1 MPCRLSAQTAPL
13 RDDSPELIYSDF
25 YDRAVQLQPL
35 EPGDSISPYLSHLWM
50 ASLVDSRRPSVLY
63 DLAFFYGSI
72 GETDRTEAYLL
83 RAYEVSGGDHL
94 IGEPLARLALSER
107 DFATAERVIRE
118 MLERDPNEKYL
129 LAMLQQA
136 YQMDKQW
143 DKAIDV
149 GKRLLEQTQSDPHQ
163 VTTLAWLYTQ
173 AGQGNKALELLTD
186 YTTAHPEEQTTLSYL
201 FYLYLTAEQYPEA
214 EQVLQQIH
222 RHQDDLRTLSALDLS
237 LLVAQEQ
244 YEETA
249 DYILRVAQTEGV
261 TPDLIET
268 MIQSV
273 YSEAKSATAARQALV
288 PVRKQ
293 LTKIFPDTPQLRLGL
308 AQDYMLLGD
317 SIAVEREMNSMV
329 DDRVPLAS
337 PYVYFTDRYAVAE
350 DTTSLR
356 RYAEAG
362 HEALPEEGVFRLYL
376 ALLAVNGGDTIGYRR
391 QLEEAMAEVPEE
403 DSFYPQLALLRADDL
418 TDTGHF
424 DQARPYYDI
433 AVTKPIAPAYN
444 NYAYFLAEKSGTP
457 EDLDRAEELA
467 RRAIKLEPDNDIYL
481 DTYAWILHLKG
492 SSSLALIYIRKA
504 IESAASPDVD
514 LYEHLAHILMDV
526 EEYDAAEEAWDR
538 YLELGGDK
546 ETRAKAMTEIEEKR
560 ATLTEDQPQNHE

>member
-25 YDRAVQLQPL
+25 YDRAVRLSPL
-35 EPGDSISPYLSHLWM
+35 APGDSISPYFSHLWM
-50 ASLVDSRRPSVLY
+50 ASLVDSRQPSVLY
-63 DLAFFYGSI
+63 DLAFLYGSI
-72 GETDRTEAYLL
+72 GETERTMDYLL

-94 IGEPLARLALSER
+94 IGEPLARLAMSER

-118 MLERDPNEKYL
+118 LLEKDPDEKYL

-136 YQMDKQW
+136 YQMDGQW

-149 GKRLLEQTQSDPHQ
+149 AKHLLDLTQSDPHQ

-173 AGQGNKALELLTD
+173 AGQGTEALRLLRD
-186 YTTAHPEEQTTLSYL
+186 YTAAHPEEQTTLSYL

-214 EQVLQQIH
+214 EQVLRQIH
-222 RHQDDLRTLSALDLS
+222 LHQDDLRTLSALDLS
-237 LLVAQEQ
+237 LLVAQEKYQ
-244 YEETA
+244 EMA
-249 DYILRVAQTEGV
+249 DYILRVAKTEGV
-261 TPDLIET
+261 TPDFVEK

-273 YSEAKSATAARQALV
+273 YSEASNTTAARQALI
-288 PVRKQ
+288 PVRQQ

-317 SIAVEREMNSMV
+317 SVAVEREMNSMV

-337 PYVYFTDRYAVAE
+337 PYVYFTDRYAMAE
-350 DTTSLR
+350 DTTALR

-376 ALLAVNGGDTIGYRR
+376 ALLAVNGGDTVAYRR
-391 QLEEAMAEVPEE
+391 QLEEAMAEVPED

-418 TDTGHF
+418 TDSGHF

-492 SSSLALIYIRKA
+492 SSPLALIYIRKA
-504 IESAASPDVD
+504 IESAESPDVD
-514 LYEHLAHILMDV
+514 LYEHLAWILMDV
-526 EEYDAAEEAWDR
+526 QEYDAAEEAWDQ
-538 YLELGGDK
+538 YVELGGDEK
-546 ETRAKAMTEIEEKR
+546 IRAKAMAEIEEKR
-560 ATLTEDQPQNHE
+560 AASTEDQPVKDE